1 MKNKKK
7 RISMKNRLKDK
18 GAVLTLAMLLAPTL
32 IYGQTQGATL
42 DPTFGTGGKVTT
54 DMAGSVAVQ
63 ADGKLVMAGSAPT
76 LDSSIFALERYN
88 SNGTLDASF
97 GTGGKVTTDFGGRF
111 QGWTSVALQ

>member
-18 GAVLTLAMLLAPTL
+18 GAVLALAMLLAPTL

-54 DMAGSVAVQ
+54 DFAGTVVVQ
-63 ADGKLVMAGSAPT
+63 ADGKLVMAGGAAT
-76 LDSSIFALERYN
+76 ANGGAAFAVERFN
-88 SNGTLDASF
+88 SNGALDAGF
-97 GTGGKVTTDFGGRF
+97 GTGGRV
-111 QGWTSVALQ
+111 